1 MKLTP
6 VECTLCENAFGRYCV
21 PKSSQHRPAS
31 QEVLRGH
38 VWERETIEFMRRHAR
53 DRDVV
58 HAGMFFGDFLPGLAP
73 AIAPGRKMFAFEPN
87 PESFACAQWTALLN
101 GLTNVDMQN
110 AGLGDAKKSALM
122 RTRENGKAIGGAS
135 HILAGDGDYKGMEG
149 DVIPISVVAIDE
161 ILPPV
166 ADVGIIQLDIE
177 GYEKYALMGAV
188 NTIRKD
194 RPIII
199 LENVP
204 QDVIEEF
211 LVPIGYRRGDA
222 INGNT
227 VFVP

>member
-1 MKLTP
+1 
-6 VECTLCENAFGRYCV
+6 
-21 PKSSQHRPAS
+21 
-31 QEVLRGH
+31 
-38 VWERETIEFMRRHAR
+38 
-53 DRDVV
+53 
-58 HAGMFFGDFLPGLAP
+58 
-73 AIAPGRKMFAFEPN
+73 
-87 PESFACAQWTALLN
+87 
-101 GLTNVDMQN
+101 
-110 AGLGDAKKSALM
+110 M

-135 HILAGDGDYKGMEG
+135 HILAGDGDYKGMES
-149 DVIPISVVAIDE
+149 DVIPISVVTIDE

-166 ADVGIIQLDIE
+166 ADVGIIRLDIE

-204 QDVIEEF
+204 QDVMEEF